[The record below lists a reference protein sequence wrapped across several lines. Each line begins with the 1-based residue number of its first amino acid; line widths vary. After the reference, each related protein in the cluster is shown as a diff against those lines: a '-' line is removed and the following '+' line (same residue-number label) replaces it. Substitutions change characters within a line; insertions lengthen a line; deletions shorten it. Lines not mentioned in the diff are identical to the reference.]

1 MKCPNC
7 GKDLSV
13 FSSGSAYCPYCGQA
27 LGGQDTNRLLF
38 CPYCGQE
45 LLAQADFCPHCGK
58 NLAPTK
64 KLKPS
69 LRPERVAVTIARSVR
84 GRFGRE
90 RKIKKLYQHWAE
102 YDQLPPEEI
111 PSVETL
117 GRMSEGEKI
126 KKYRPQRLYI
136 LLGVAAIVLIAGIIM
151 VIIAITQ

>member
-1 MKCPNC
+1 MKCPSC
-7 GKDLSV
+7 GKDLSA
-13 FSSGSAYCPYCGQA
+13 FAQGSAYCPYCGRA

-45 LLAQADFCPHCGK
+45 LLVQADFCPHCGK
-58 NLAPTK
+58 NLAGSGA
-64 KLKPS
+64 KPS
-69 LRPERVAVTIARSVR
+69 LRPERVAATIARSLK

-117 GRMSEGEKI
+117 GKISGGEAI
-126 KKYRPQRLYI
+126 KKQRPRGLYI
-136 LLGVAAIVLIAGIIM
+136 LLGLAAIVLIVGVVM
-151 VIIAITQ
+151 VIIALTQ

>member
-7 GKDLSV
+7 DKDLSA
-13 FSSGSAYCPYCGQA
+13 FSQGSAYCPYCGQA

-45 LLAQADFCPHCGK
+45 LTATADFCPHCGK

-64 KLKPS
+64 AKPPF
-69 LRPERVAVTIARSVR
+69 RPERVAVTIARSIK

-90 RKIKKLYQHWAE
+90 RKIKKLFQHWAE
-102 YDQLPPEEI
+102 YDQLPPDEI

-117 GRMSEGEKI
+117 GKI
-126 KKYRPQRLYI
+126 SGGGAVKKGRPQRLYI
-136 LLGVAAIVLIAGIIM
+136 LLGLAAIVLVAGIIM
-151 VIIAITQ
+151 VIVVLTQ